1 MDRQRRGFTL
11 IELLVVIAI
20 IAILAA
26 ILFPVFAKAREKAR
40 TASCSSN
47 EKQIMLGILQY
58 AQDYDETLP
67 MGHNSVSQGQWFYTI
82 QPYMKSM
89 QLLRCPSRGG
99 NNYWVGYGTNHN
111 LLPWG
116 NGVALGDIQ
125 NVAGSF
131 IIVDAAQCSA
141 GVLAATSV
149 QQFRDFET
157 NMTDWQATPP
167 TNLSGTV
174 NNWSADDQWGNYTR
188 RPVTRHTDGMNIGF
202 ADGHVKWMRGD
213 AAFGVPPQG
222 WPYGDPRNIWD
233 NK

>member
-67 MGHNSVSQGQWFYTI
+67 MGHNSTSAGHWHNVI
-82 QPYMKSM
+82 QPYLKNFD
-89 QLLRCPSRGG
+89 LLRCPSKSG
-99 NNYWVGYGTNHN
+99 NNFPVGYGVSHN
-111 LLPWG
+111 LMPWG
-116 NGVALGDIQ
+116 HGYALGDIQ
-125 NVAGSF
+125 DVAGTF
-131 IIVDAAQCSA
+131 LVCDAAQCSA
-141 GVLAATSV
+141 GVLGATSW
-149 QQFRDFET
+149 
-157 NMTDWQATPP
+157 TDWQATPP

-174 NNWSADDQWGNYTR
+174 NNWSADDEWGNYTR
-188 RPVTRHTDGMNIGF
+188 RPVTRHTDGLNIGF

-222 WPYGDPRNIWD
+222 WPYGDPRNMWD
-233 NK
+233 DR